1 MDERIDVYI
10 TRAMP
15 FAQDILERLRMLVHK
30 YCPDVKENIK
40 WGCPHFEYNGRILF
54 SMAAFKQH
62 CACGFRLAGIMSD
75 PDGILQSEDKTAMGS
90 LGRIASVK
98 DLPPERIFAKY
109 LKEAMQLTDM
119 GVSPAKA
126 IKEIP
131 LPGIPAELA
140 AAFKKS
146 KKAMVVFEKL
156 SPSHRKEYI
165 EWIGEAKKQETRERR
180 VATAIEWL
188 EEGKP
193 RNSKY
198 ER

>member
-10 TRAMP
+10 TRAAP

-40 WGCPHFEYNGRILF
+40 WGCPHFEYDDRILF

-75 PDGILQSEDKTAMGS
+75 PDGILQSEDKTAMGN

-119 GVSPAKA
+119 GVSPPKA
-126 IKEIP
+126 IKEIL
-131 LPGIPAELA
+131 LPVMPVELA
-140 AAFKKS
+140 AAFKNS

-156 SPSHRKEYI
+156 PPSHRKEYI
-165 EWIGEAKKQETRERR
+165 EWIGEAKKRETRERR

-188 EEGKP
+188 EAGKP